1 MSTRT
6 FCMADLFAIAAAT
19 VPERD
24 ALIIGEQRS
33 TYREMAARIDQL
45 ATWLH
50 QQGIGRGDVV
60 GLQMYNS
67 PEYLEAFF
75 AATRI
80 GAVPANIN
88 YRYVADELR
97 YLYDNAGI
105 KALFYSPQVEQA
117 VAAALDAAPNLRVKV
132 CIGDTVPQ
140 LAGAVPFAQ
149 ALVEDTSALAAIPC
163 SDDDISLLYTG
174 GTTGKPKGVMWS
186 HKNLFFGCLGAGCA
200 YTPQEGPIRTPDELA
215 DRIGKAHPMRFMPVA
230 PLMHGAAQW
239 ATLVSVFAGHTV
251 VLNDQHHFDP
261 VHILDLI
268 SEHKVN
274 GITIVGDAMALPLLE
289 ALQAEPE
296 RWDLSSLFVFGNG
309 GAPMSAHLK
318 EGLRPFLPPNVYFSD
333 GIGSS
338 EGGQFGIG
346 GKPAEGGVIRI
357 PAHPQLRVIVEE
369 NGGQRF
375 AAEGETGILAR
386 SGFLPAG
393 YYGDPEKTAETFVT
407 IEGTRY
413 AITGDAAYA
422 SADGSITVLG
432 RGSNCINSGGEKIYP
447 EEVEEVL
454 RMNKEL
460 TDALVV
466 GMPDP
471 RWGQKVVALVSVTDE
486 SKFDAEAVRDF
497 CRQHLAGY
505 KVPKEILVVD
515 QVQRTA
521 VGKANYV
528 WAKQAAS
535 QALENAAS

>member
-1 MSTRT
+1 MTQRS
-6 FCMADLFAIAAAT
+6 FCMADLFAIAAQT

-24 ALIIGEQRS
+24 ALIIGDQHTS
-33 TYREMAARIDQL
+33 YRDMAVRIERL
-45 ATWLH
+45 AAWLH
-50 QQGIGRGDVV
+50 AQGVVRGDVV

-97 YLYDNAGI
+97 YIYDNTGL
-105 KALFYSPQVEQA
+105 KVLFYSPEVEDA
-117 VAAALDAAPNLRVKV
+117 VETALDAAPDLRIKV
-132 CIGDTVPQ
+132 CIGGVTPR
-140 LAGAVPFAQ
+140 LAGAVAY
-149 ALVEDTSALAAIPC
+149 ADTLGCDPATLADVPC
-163 SDDDISLLYTG
+163 SEDDISLLYTG

-200 YTPQEGPIRTPDELA
+200 YTPQEGPIHTPEQLA
-215 DRIGKAHPMRFMPVA
+215 DRIGKGHPMRFMPVA

-239 ATLVSVFAGHTV
+239 ATLVSIFAGHTV
-251 VLNDQHHFDP
+251 VLNDQHHFDA
-261 VHILDLI
+261 VHVLDIL
-268 SEHKVN
+268 SSKKVN

-289 ALQAEPE
+289 ALQANPG
-296 RWDLSSLFVFGNG
+296 RWDLSTLFVFGNG
-309 GAPMSAHLK
+309 GAPMSAHIK
-318 EGLRPFLPPNVYFSD
+318 EALRAFLPPNVYFSD

-357 PAHPQLRVIVEE
+357 PASPQLRVIVTE
-369 NGGQRF
+369 NGSHRF
-375 AAEGETGILAR
+375 AATGETGILAR
-386 SGFLPAG
+386 SGFLPDG
-393 YYGDPEKTAETFVT
+393 YYRDPVKTAETFVN
-407 IEGTRY
+407 IDGTRY
-413 AITGDAAYA
+413 AITGDAAF
-422 SADGSITVLG
+422 SSEDGAITVLG

-454 RMNKEL
+454 RMSNLL

-471 RWGQKVVALVSVTDE
+471 RWGQKVVALVSVADRDR
-486 SKFDAEAVRDF
+486 FDAEAVRNF

-505 KVPKEILVVD
+505 KVPKEVIVVD
-515 QVQRTA
+515 EVRRTA

-528 WAKQAAS
+528 WAKQAA
-535 QALENAAS
+535 AAAAAA